1 MSDTNDQYDLRS
13 FANEQGDVRSV
24 ANEQPGQSNANEQ
37 SDQPAVVSAQHGQSD
52 QSGRTYLQLVHAR
65 SGHKTCISKH
75 RHQINSIR
83 SVNPVT
89 DLAGLRI
96 SLAVIRDPHIDQ

>member
-24 ANEQPGQSNANEQ
+24 ANLQPGQSNANEQ
-37 SDQPAVVSAQHGQSD
+37 NDQPAVVSAQHGQND
-52 QSGRTYLQLVHAR
+52 QSGRTYLKLVHSR

-75 RHQINSIR
+75 
-83 SVNPVT
+83 
-89 DLAGLRI
+89 
-96 SLAVIRDPHIDQ
+96 